1 MTGLRP
7 GSTIGILG
15 SGQLGRML
23 ALAARPLG
31 YHVHIFA
38 PDAYGSPAGQVADRV
53 TQADY
58 LDASALESFAADCD
72 VVTVEFENIP
82 AATLEQLAGRTR
94 VHPGARALHITQNRL
109 REKTFLEGHGLP
121 LARFR
126 HVTDPAE
133 LTEAVRDI
141 GLPAVLKTAGFGYDG
156 KGQVLLR
163 EKSDLERAASLL
175 AEGEAVLEEF
185 VPFEAEVSVIA
196 ARSANGEQGSYGLF
210 RNVHE
215 DHILDMTVAGPAADP
230 LSEAAGAIASRIMS
244 ALEYVGVMCVELFV
258 LPDGQLLVNEVAPR
272 VHNSGHLTVEACL
285 SSQFQQHIRAVCGL
299 PLGSF
304 AFRSHAAMAN
314 LLGDAWQAG
323 EPDWNAALAAQDVQL
338 HLYGKA
344 EARPGRKMGHLT
356 AVADSA
362 ADAES
367 LVRRVRNALAGRI
380 T

>member
-1 MTGLRP
+1 MSGLRP

-31 YHVHIFA
+31 FHVHIYA
-38 PDAYGSPAGQVADRV
+38 PDAEGSPAGQVADRV

-58 LDASALESFAADCD
+58 LDAAALEAFAADCD

-82 AATLEQLAGRTR
+82 AAALERLAGLTA

-109 REKTFLEGHGLP
+109 REKNFLQEHGLP

-126 HVTDPAE
+126 HVTDEADLAAAVSE
-133 LTEAVRDI
+133 L

-156 KGQVLLR
+156 KGQLLLR
-163 EKSDLERAASLL
+163 EQADLGRAAGLL

-196 ARSANGEQGSYGLF
+196 ARSAGGETGSYGLF
-210 RNVHE
+210 RNVHT
-215 DHILDMTVAGPAADP
+215 DHILDVTVAGPDHDP
-230 LSEAAGAIASRIMS
+230 LAEAAGAIAARIMN
-244 ALEYVGVMCVELFV
+244 ALGFVGVMCVELFV
-258 LPDGQLLVNEVAPR
+258 LADGRLLVNEVAPR
-272 VHNSGHLTVEACL
+272 VHNSGHLTSEACL
-285 SSQFQQHIRAVCGL
+285 CNQFQQHIRAVSGL

-314 LLGDAWQAG
+314 LLGDVWQGG
-323 EPDWNAALAAQDVQL
+323 EPDWNAVLTAGDVQL

-362 ADAES
+362 AEAES
-367 LVRRVRNALAGRI
+367 VVRRVRNALSVRFS
-380 T
+380 